1 MMVFMFLYNEKYYI
15 CQEASFS
22 MFRIPEGLGLVVLGL
37 TTVQV
42 KFRDILD
49 RF

>member
-1 MMVFMFLYNEKYYI
+1 
-15 CQEASFS
+15 